1 MKLNGGMK
9 LPQFAVVNHQ
19 FTLMILLLLVIL
31 GVVSMVTMPRS
42 EDPQITLPI
51 STIIAVYPGTA
62 PLDMEQ
68 LVVDPIEDALYALDD
83 VKKLKTTITD
93 GVVTT
98 QIEFH
103 DIEDPDDYYDD
114 VVQAMY
120 QAREELPDDLLRL
133 EVLKASPTNVNIFLA
148 ALTSE
153 QASFR
158 ELRRI
163 AERLELKFE
172 KVSGV
177 KQADVWGIPS
187 QQIQVRADLEKM
199 RQWDISLDT
208 LLSALEAASVNIPAG
223 HVDAGQARFTVRT
236 SGDFKSLEAIQKTI
250 VRGTEKHVVFVS
262 DVAEVH
268 FADDD
273 PTHAITHNGKRSVI
287 VSVKQRENTNI
298 FNVQRGLIEILTTF
312 QKTLPKT
319 VKIDVVFDQ
328 TASVEQMLSL
338 LQNNLLQGLLLVGL
352 IVLAVIGLKQS
363 LVIVL
368 AIPCSMLVAIGW
380 VDLNGFGL
388 QQITIA
394 GLVIA
399 LGLLVDNAIVITENI
414 TRLYRQGKTPL
425 QAAIEG
431 AGQMGWAVASG
442 TITTVLAFIPMLML
456 EGGTGRF
463 IRSLPV
469 TVILTLLASLI
480 IALTFTPWLSSKML
494 KKRTGSGAS
503 GNADQLVHGADQS
516 SSSANDCS
524 PESAETRIA
533 LWFSSF
539 THRCYVPFLRLS
551 LQHPV
556 WVLLS
561 VVLIL
566 SSSLWLFPKV
576 GVSLFPKA
584 EKPQLMINID
594 TPEDTSFDTTGDIAH
609 QVEQLLAQQ
618 DGVKSVTTN
627 VGRGNP
633 KVYYNVEPKREQPN
647 HAQLFVQLSPDMQES
662 LPDFVSS
669 LRQQVVEI
677 PGAEIAVKEFE
688 QGPPLDAPV
697 AIWVVGDHIPTLK
710 KMANAVA
717 DIMRSTPG
725 VINVRNPTGEYK
737 TDLNVAINRDKAGLL
752 GVPIVRI
759 DKTIRTALSGSS
771 VGTFRDELG
780 DEYSIIARLADSN
793 KPTLDDFERITVAS
807 VNGQSIPLRQV
818 AQLNFTPGQASF
830 HHYDL
835 ERTALVTADVA
846 RGFQVVN
853 VTSAI
858 VEQLQTVEWPTDF
871 SFRVGGE
878 EESREESFAGI
889 TKALLIALLGIFAVL
904 VLQFKSFVQP
914 VIVFAAIPLSIVG
927 VLVCLFASGN
937 SFSFMAF
944 IGFSSLVG
952 IVVNNSI
959 ILIDYA
965 NQLRASGLSVAN
977 AALEAGKTRLIP
989 IVLTTF
995 TTVGGLLPLTLS
1007 GSSLWAPLGWTII
1020 GGLLSSTVLT
1030 IVVVP
1035 VLFKLLTAESK
1046 K

>member
-9 LPQFAVVNHQ
+9 LPQFAVVNYQ
-19 FTLMILLLLVIL
+19 FTLMVLLLLVIL
-31 GVVSMVTMPRS
+31 GVVSLMTMPRS

-83 VKKLKTTITD
+83 VKKLKTTIKD

-133 EVLKASPTNVNIFLA
+133 EVLKASPTNVNIFLT

-158 ELRRI
+158 ELRRL

-199 RQWDISLDT
+199 RQWNISLDT
-208 LLSALEAASVNIPAG
+208 LLKALEAASVNIPAG

-236 SGDFKSLEAIQKTI
+236 SGDFKSLDAIRKTI
-250 VRGTEKHVVFVS
+250 VRGTDKHVVFVS
-262 DVAEVH
+262 DVADVH

-273 PTHAITHNGKRSVI
+273 PTHSITHNGKRSVI
-287 VSVKQRENTNI
+287 VSVKQREKTNI
-298 FNVQRGLIEILTTF
+298 FHVQQGLTETLSTF
-312 QKTLPKT
+312 KKTLPKT
-319 VKIDVVFDQ
+319 IKADVVFDQ
-328 TASVEQMLSL
+328 TASVDQMLSL

-363 LVIVL
+363 IVIVL

-380 VDLNGFGL
+380 VDLVGFGL

-414 TRLYRQGKTPL
+414 TRLYRQGRTPL

-442 TITTVLAFIPMLML
+442 TITTVLAFVPLLML

-480 IALTFTPWLSSKML
+480 IALSFTPWLSSKML
-494 KKRTGSGAS
+494 KKTDNTGTP
-503 GNADQLVHGADQS
+503 GNADQKTSEL
-516 SSSANDCS
+516 
-524 PESAETRIA
+524 EETRVA
-533 LWFSSF
+533 LWLSVF
-539 THRCYVPFLRLS
+539 TNRCYVPLLNWS
-551 LQHPV
+551 LKHPV
-556 WVLLS
+556 WLLLC

-566 SSSLWLFPKV
+566 SSSVWLFPKV

-594 TPEDTSFDTTGDIAH
+594 TPEDTSFDTTGSIAR
-609 QVEQLLAQQ
+609 QVEQRLAQYA
-618 DGVKSVTTN
+618 GVQSVITN

-647 HAQLFVQLSPDMQES
+647 HAQLFVQLSPDMQEE
-662 LPDFVSS
+662 LPEFVNT
-669 LRQQVVEI
+669 LRTQVAEI

-752 GVPIVRI
+752 GIPIVKI
-759 DKTIRTALSGSS
+759 DKTVRTALSGSS

-780 DEYSIIARLADSN
+780 DEYSIVVRLADNN

-807 VNGQSIPLRQV
+807 VTGQSIPLRQV
-818 AQLNFTPGQASF
+818 AQLHFTPGQASF

-858 VEQLQTVEWPTDF
+858 EKQLQSLTWPTDF
-871 SFRVGGE
+871 SYRVGGE
-878 EESREESFAGI
+878 EESRAESFAGI

-914 VIVFAAIPLSIVG
+914 VIVFAAIPLSVVG

-965 NQLRASGLSVAN
+965 NQLRADGLSVVN
-977 AALEAGKTRLIP
+977 AALEAGKTRLVP

-1007 GSSLWAPLGWTII
+1007 GSSLWAPLGWTIM
-1020 GGLLSSTVLT
+1020 GGLLSSTMLT

-1046 K
+1046 E

>member
-1 MKLNGGMK
+1 MK
-9 LPQFAVVNHQ
+9 LPQFAVVNYQ
-19 FTLMILLLLVIL
+19 FTLMVLLLLVIL
-31 GVVSMVTMPRS
+31 GAVSLMTMPRS

-83 VKKLKTTITD
+83 VKKLKTTIKD

-98 QIEFH
+98 QVEFH

-133 EVLKASPTNVNIFLA
+133 EVLKASPTNVNIFLT

-158 ELRRI
+158 ELRRL
-163 AERLELKFE
+163 AERLELNFE

-208 LLSALEAASVNIPAG
+208 LLNALEAASVNIPAG

-236 SGDFKSLEAIQKTI
+236 SGDFKSLDAIRKTI
-250 VRGTEKHVVFVS
+250 VRGTDKHVVFVS
-262 DVAEVH
+262 DVADVH

-273 PTHAITHNGKRSVI
+273 PTHSITHNGERSVI
-287 VSVKQRENTNI
+287 VSVKQRGKTNI
-298 FNVQRGLIEILTTF
+298 FHVQQGLTETLSTF

-319 VKIDVVFDQ
+319 IKADVVFDQ
-328 TASVEQMLSL
+328 SASVDQMLSL

-363 LVIVL
+363 MVIVL

-380 VDLNGFGL
+380 VDLVGFGL

-414 TRLYRQGKTPL
+414 TRIYRQGKTPL

-442 TITTVLAFIPMLML
+442 TITTVLAFVPLLML

-494 KKRTGSGAS
+494 KKTDNVGTSGNVNQKTRGSG
-503 GNADQLVHGADQS
+503 
-516 SSSANDCS
+516 
-524 PESAETRIA
+524 ETRVA
-533 LWFSSF
+533 LWLSAFSS
-539 THRCYVPFLRLS
+539 RCYVPLLKWS
-551 LQHPV
+551 LKHPG
-556 WVLLS
+556 WLLLI

-594 TPEDTSFDTTGDIAH
+594 TPEDTSFDATGSRAH
-609 QVEQLLAQQ
+609 QVEQLLAQHA
-618 DGVKSVTTN
+618 GVLSVITN

-647 HAQLFVQLSPDMQES
+647 HAQLFVQLSPDMQEG
-662 LPDFVSS
+662 LPEFVNV
-669 LRQQVVEI
+669 LRKQVAEI

-752 GVPIVRI
+752 GIPIVQI
-759 DKTIRTALSGSS
+759 DKTVRTALSGSS

-780 DEYSIIARLADSN
+780 DEYSIVVRLADNN

-807 VNGQSIPLRQV
+807 VSGQSIPLRQV

-853 VTSAI
+853 VTTVI
-858 VEQLQTVEWPTDF
+858 EKQLQALAWPTDF
-871 SFRVGGE
+871 SYRVGGE
-878 EESREESFAGI
+878 EESRAESFAGI

-965 NQLRASGLSVAN
+965 NQLRADGLSVVN
-977 AALEAGKTRLIP
+977 AALEAGKTRLVP

-1007 GSSLWAPLGWTII
+1007 GSSLWAPLGWTIM
-1020 GGLLSSTVLT
+1020 GGLLSSTMLT

-1035 VLFKLLTAESK
+1035 VLFKLLTAGSK
-1046 K
+1046 E

>member
-1 MKLNGGMK
+1 MKVNGGMK
-9 LPQFAVVNHQ
+9 LPQFAVVNYQ
-19 FTLMILLLLVIL
+19 FTLMVLLLLVIL
-31 GVVSMVTMPRS
+31 GAVSLMTMPRS

-83 VKKLKTTITD
+83 VKKLKTTIKD

-98 QIEFH
+98 QVEFH

-133 EVLKASPTNVNIFLA
+133 EVLKASPTNVNIFLT

-158 ELRRI
+158 ELRRL
-163 AERLELKFE
+163 AERLELNFE

-208 LLSALEAASVNIPAG
+208 LLNALEAASVNIPAG

-236 SGDFKSLEAIQKTI
+236 SGDFKSLDAIRKTI
-250 VRGTEKHVVFVS
+250 VRGTDKHVVFVS
-262 DVAEVH
+262 DVADVH

-273 PTHAITHNGKRSVI
+273 PTHSITHNGERSVI
-287 VSVKQRENTNI
+287 VSVKQRGKTNI
-298 FNVQRGLIEILTTF
+298 FHVQQGLTETLSTF

-319 VKIDVVFDQ
+319 IKADVVFDQ
-328 TASVEQMLSL
+328 SASVDQMLSL

-363 LVIVL
+363 MVIVL

-380 VDLNGFGL
+380 VDLVGFGL

-414 TRLYRQGKTPL
+414 TRIYRQGKTPL

-442 TITTVLAFIPMLML
+442 TITTVLAFVPLLML

-494 KKRTGSGAS
+494 KKTDNVGTSGNVNQKTRGSG
-503 GNADQLVHGADQS
+503 
-516 SSSANDCS
+516 
-524 PESAETRIA
+524 ETRVA
-533 LWFSSF
+533 LWLSAFSS
-539 THRCYVPFLRLS
+539 RCYVPLLKWS
-551 LQHPV
+551 LKHPG
-556 WVLLS
+556 WLLLI

-594 TPEDTSFDTTGDIAH
+594 TPEDTSFDATGSRAH
-609 QVEQLLAQQ
+609 QVEQLLAQHA
-618 DGVKSVTTN
+618 GVLSVITN

-647 HAQLFVQLSPDMQES
+647 HAQLFVQLSPDMQEG
-662 LPDFVSS
+662 LPEFVNV
-669 LRQQVVEI
+669 LRKQVAEI

-752 GVPIVRI
+752 GIPIVQI
-759 DKTIRTALSGSS
+759 DKTVRTALSGSS

-780 DEYSIIARLADSN
+780 DEYSIVVRLADNN

-807 VNGQSIPLRQV
+807 VSGQSIPLRQV

-853 VTSAI
+853 VTTVI
-858 VEQLQTVEWPTDF
+858 EKQLQALAWPTDF
-871 SFRVGGE
+871 SYRVGGE
-878 EESREESFAGI
+878 EESRAESFAGI

-965 NQLRASGLSVAN
+965 NQLRADGLSVVN
-977 AALEAGKTRLIP
+977 AALEAGKTRLVP

-1007 GSSLWAPLGWTII
+1007 GSSLWAPLGWTIM
-1020 GGLLSSTVLT
+1020 GGLLSSTMLT

-1035 VLFKLLTAESK
+1035 VLFKLLTAGSK
-1046 K
+1046 E